1 MLYYLTKADFEKIMG
16 SFVDLLDGND
26 TIASRSASR
35 KTVDTGCYTSMTMDR
50 RYDLTLDELIFYN
63 VLGRGAFG
71 RVTLVQGRDNKKLF
85 ALKAQ
90 CKDYI
95 VKRRKQEHVMN
106 EYRIMK
112 ECHHPNVLGTFPV
125 SSPEVRSCNI
135 ILYLS
140 HVSFPTCFQHISP
153 PELFFKKWRYTM

>member
-112 ECHHPNVLGTFPV
+112 ECHHPNVLGMHCAMQDNRHIYFLVDLEVIRRV
-125 SSPEVRSCNI
+125 SDQVD
-135 ILYLS
+135 
-140 HVSFPTCFQHISP
+140 CFQP
-153 PELFFKKWRYTM
+153 